1 MANPV
6 PNMLPSWQKDPT
18 RRTFLSAMAVPLM
31 VPHIKDAA
39 SAFAG
44 SNHPNLSPNV
54 LPFVNDANEDERLAG
69 ASPRCFWS
77 VSPCGHYGHDCAT
90 GAEYAA
96 YALDYMVVA
105 RSPHILQWS
114 VFDMMAMDRGY
125 SGIEVGFLSV
135 FGRIATNAHAR
146 ALQMKGGAA

>member
-1 MANPV
+1 MANTV

-18 RRTFLSAMAVPLM
+18 RRTFLAAMAVPLM

-44 SNHPNLSPNV
+44 SNHPNLSPSV
-54 LPFVNDANEDERLAG
+54 LPFVNDADEDEQSSG
-69 ASPRCFWS
+69 TNPRCFWS
-77 VSPCGHYGHDCAT
+77 VSPCGHYGSDCAT

-96 YALDYMVVA
+96 HALDYMVAA
-105 RSPHILQWS
+105 RSPHLLQWT
-114 VFDMMAMDRGY
+114 VFDMMAMGRSY

-135 FGRIATNAHAR
+135 FGRLATNAHA
-146 ALQMKGGAA
+146 LHIKGGVA